1 MSTLGLVTIGQ
12 APRDDVTP
20 EVLEHF
26 KEAPEV
32 LEVGALDGY
41 DDAAAAEADIG
52 IEGDEPLYVTRMADG
67 TAVRVQKQAVYDL
80 VGERLREIEADVD
93 VVGLLCTGSFPEY
106 EVSVPLLA
114 PSDLLHAWARA
125 IDPETVAVLMPDEN
139 QEAQTMDKW
148 GDEFEVVP
156 IAVDPYDEAT
166 SFEAAAEQVPDEADL
181 VVMDCIGYTES
192 MRRTVREGADTPVL
206 LGRSVLA
213 KTAEEV
219 L

>member
-1 MSTLGLVTIGQ
+1 MNRLGLVTIGQ

-20 EVLEHF
+20 EVLAHF
-26 KEAPEV
+26 TNTPEV
-32 LEVGALDGY
+32 IEVGALDGY
-41 DDAAAAEADIG
+41 EDAAAVEADIG
-52 IEGDEPLYVTRMADG
+52 VDGDEPLYVTRMTDG
-67 TAVRVQKQAVYDL
+67 TAVRVRQHAVYEL
-80 VGERLREIEADVD
+80 IGERLRELETEVD
-93 VVGLLCTGSFPEY
+93 VIGLLCTGSFPEY
-106 EVSVPLLA
+106 DVAVPVLA

-125 IDPETVAVLMPDEN
+125 IDPETVAVLMPDAK

-148 GDEFEVVP
+148 GDDFEVVP
-156 IAVDPYDEAT
+156 IAVDPYDEET
-166 SFEAAAEQVPDEADL
+166 SFEAAGEEIPAEADL

-192 MRRTVREGADTPVL
+192 MRRTIREAADTPVL